1 MDTASESAVI
11 LRNNSRSIR
20 RWRPGSLMN
29 LMTKNNK
36 SDSVLQSLNTDKE
49 KFGKKF
55 MRSKSLNS
63 QWSTVVTIV
72 LIEAKNIST
81 LIDDGTPRSLYCK
94 LRLGLETYKSKS
106 SPNIEH
112 PEWRETLKMHLYH
125 DHLLHISLLDRG
137 KQKNSFG
144 SCVLDLS
151 NLEKERTHEL
161 WMDLDDGPGKVHL
174 SITMCTVRSV
184 GGPSECMCNFNSYK
198 DKYKFSNIDTDLN
211 EIGVLHVKVIGARG
225 LGSKP
230 SAYCTLQLDNQKVQ
244 THKAGTN
251 VEIVW
256 NRCYIFKV
264 HDVTSTLDLKV
275 YESSIAN
282 ALLNEPL
289 GKVSIPLLRVSN
301 EKRWYALKD
310 RNKRNSARG
319 HFPRVFLQMDLV
331 FHPVKA
337 TIKLFQPKEEKHIK
351 KGIKFD
357 IALLYSNVVFVSNVF
372 NALSDV
378 NEFYKRV
385 FEWDDQEFSFFV
397 LLGWM
402 IFCYYIQIW
411 LIPLLLLLPFA
422 WHWLWN
428 RHQGNLAA
436 AREIISE
443 DDVDA
448 NNNNVKD
455 ESDKGLISRL
465 KINEL
470 QHVTITVTSGIE
482 MIASYAERAYNLISF
497 KVPFISYVTMILLI
511 IASIGLYII
520 PFNYIMMSFGIFKFT
535 RKYLNPNRVLNNDLL
550 DFFSRIPDDAILKD
564 WKELHVPKPNE
575 EVNTKYLARSVSTS
589 I

>member
-1 MDTASESAVI
+1 
-11 LRNNSRSIR
+11 
-20 RWRPGSLMN
+20 MN
-29 LMTKNNK
+29 LVTKNNRN
-36 SDSVLQSLNTDKE
+36 DSVLQSLSTDKE
-49 KFGKKF
+49 KFGKKYL
-55 MRSKSLNS
+55 RSRSLNNN
-63 QWSTVVTIV
+63 WSTVVTIV

-94 LRLGLETYKSKS
+94 LRLGLESYKSKS

-125 DHLLHISLLDRG
+125 DHLLHISLQDRG

-151 NLEKERTHEL
+151 KFEKETTHEL
-161 WMDLDDGPGKVHL
+161 WIELDDGPGKVHL

-184 GGPSECMCNFNSYK
+184 EGPSECMCNFNRYK
-198 DKYKFSNIDTDLN
+198 DKYKLSNIDTDLN
-211 EIGVLHVKVIGARG
+211 EIGVLHVKLIGARG

-244 THKAGTN
+244 THKAGNN

-256 NRCYIFKV
+256 NRCYMFKV

-275 YESSIAN
+275 YESSLAN

-289 GKVSIPLLRVSN
+289 GKVSVPLLRVSSG
-301 EKRWYALKD
+301 ERRWYALKD

-319 HFPRVFLQMDLV
+319 HFPRLLLQMSLV

-397 LLGWM
+397 LLGWIM
-402 IFCYYIQIW
+402 FCYYIQIW

-428 RHQGNLAA
+428 RHQENVTA
-436 AREIISE
+436 ARDSTSDENV
-443 DDVDA
+443 DV
-448 NNNNVKD
+448 NNNVKD
-455 ESDKGLISRL
+455 ESDKGLMSRL
-465 KINEL
+465 KINDL
-470 QHVTITVTSGIE
+470 QQVSVTVTRGIE
-482 MIASYAERAYNLISF
+482 MIASYSERAYNLISF
-497 KVPFISYVTMILLI
+497 KVPFMSYVAMILLI
-511 IASIGLYII
+511 IASIGLYVI

-535 RKYLNPNRVLNNDLL
+535 RKYINPNRVLNNDIL

-564 WKELHVPKPNE
+564 WKELHVPKPDE